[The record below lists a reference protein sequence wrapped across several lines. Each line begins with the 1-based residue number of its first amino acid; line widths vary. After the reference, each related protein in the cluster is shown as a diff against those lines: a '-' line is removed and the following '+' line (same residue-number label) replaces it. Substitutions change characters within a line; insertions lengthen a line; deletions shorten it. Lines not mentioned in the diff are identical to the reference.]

1 MNGFRRLYHTSLA
14 SQVRTAFDAVHS
26 ATGVA
31 LAVPVTLRQRSSL
44 ILGGIVRPLAGPF
57 CPFFTLQR
65 RGYFMAS
72 MLVLASTG
80 LQNRRK
86 EGSRV
91 GKRILIVDDGE
102 EVRQVLRA
110 VFEARSTYEICG
122 EASNGVEA
130 VAMARELKPDLIL
143 LDVAMPMLNGV
154 EVASVLAGSIP
165 SLPVVL
171 YTMYNEMLGLTLAT
185 AVGAKAVV
193 SKADGI
199 GKLLE
204 CVRNLLEPPM
214 TPLSPETS
222 SIDTSPPNK
231 PTTSIEHPKE

>member
-1 MNGFRRLYHTSLA
+1 M
-14 SQVRTAFDAVHS
+14 
-26 ATGVA
+26 
-31 LAVPVTLRQRSSL
+31 
-44 ILGGIVRPLAGPF
+44 
-57 CPFFTLQR
+57 
-65 RGYFMAS
+65 
-72 MLVLASTG
+72 
-80 LQNRRK
+80 
-86 EGSRV
+86 

-110 VFEARSTYEICG
+110 VFESRSSYEVCG

-130 VAMARELKPDLIL
+130 VAMARELKPDLVL

-165 SLPVVL
+165 NLPIVL

-204 CVRNLLEPPM
+204 CVRNLLEFPI
-214 TPLSPETS
+214 TPLASETS
-222 SIDTSPPNK
+222 SVDLTPLTK
-231 PTTSIEHPKE
+231 PATSIEHPKK

>member
-1 MNGFRRLYHTSLA
+1 M
-14 SQVRTAFDAVHS
+14 
-26 ATGVA
+26 
-31 LAVPVTLRQRSSL
+31 
-44 ILGGIVRPLAGPF
+44 
-57 CPFFTLQR
+57 
-65 RGYFMAS
+65 
-72 MLVLASTG
+72 
-80 LQNRRK
+80 
-86 EGSRV
+86 

-110 VFEARSTYEICG
+110 VFEARSNYEICG

-130 VAMARELKPDLIL
+130 VAMARELKPDLVL

-165 SLPVVL
+165 NLPVVL

-204 CVRNLLEPPM
+204 CVRNVLEPPI
-214 TPLSPETS
+214 TSLSP
-222 SIDTSPPNK
+222 DTSAVDTSHLNK
-231 PTTSIEHPKE
+231 PITSIEHPKK